1 MLGALRTLAGAAAPR
16 RRLASAAARLAA
28 AAGWLESPPECQQ
41 RGSAG
46 GARSLFCLISLR
58 LADGV
63 GGRHGRSSW
72 PPAMRSAERADL
84 VDSGEAAVD
93 PIRSAIKTCGSVAE
107 LEAVLQGADP
117 AAVDFIPLSAAL
129 SLLPKL
135 PDALKD
141 PAAARRLWSS
151 LARWFLA
158 PDMIKTAGA
167 RALCNVLWAT
177 AKLVGGR
184 VLEASSAEAAALV
197 GAILSELQRGDKL
210 SDANA
215 QELSNALW
223 ALATLGRA
231 GDGAFVSA
239 LLEAVLPQLGSFNPQ
254 ALANTLWALATLG
267 RTGDGAFVSALLE
280 AVLPQLGSFNPQ
292 DLANTLW
299 ALATLGRT
307 GDGAFVSALL
317 EAALPQLGS
326 FNPQALANTLWALAT
341 LGRTGDGAFVSA
353 LIEAALPQLG
363 SFNPQNVA
371 NTLWALATLG
381 RTGDGAFV
389 SALLAAALPQLGSFN
404 PQNVAITAWTLAKL
418 AHCADPLLETAAD
431 LVLSLTDRMTP
442 QNISNTAYAF
452 ATLRHPRA
460 SALVAAL
467 VERSAARLA
476 DFTEQNLTN
485 LLWSVAAAD
494 ARSLSAAALGALA
507 AGCAREE
514 RKWSASGLS
523 QLHLAHMHVKGAY
536 DGYALL
542 PPPLLARCIEAQT
555 LRQAQIAAQPISNA
569 QRQLVAALRRLGLSP
584 QEEAPALDGAY
595 SIDAL
600 LVTPSGARV
609 AVEFDGPHHFAAN
622 APTRA
627 LGDTALRDRML
638 SGAGFVVVS
647 VTYREWY
654 GKSEAE
660 RDALLRARLRSA
672 GVL

>member
-158 PDMIKTAGA
+158 PDVIKTAGA

-254 ALANTLWALATLG
+254 
-267 RTGDGAFVSALLE
+267 
-280 AVLPQLGSFNPQ
+280 

-353 LIEAALPQLG
+353 LLEAALPQLG
-363 SFNPQNVA
+363 SFNPQALA

>member
-158 PDMIKTAGA
+158 PDVIKTAGA

-254 ALANTLWALATLG
+254 
-267 RTGDGAFVSALLE
+267 
-280 AVLPQLGSFNPQ
+280 

-326 FNPQALANTLWALAT
+326 FNPQAL
-341 LGRTGDGAFVSA
+341 
-353 LIEAALPQLG
+353 
-363 SFNPQNVA
+363 A